1 MESEQE
7 EMVSQPGVKEFK
19 EIPVQY
25 RELYPIIGLVAVVFV
40 VLCVMIFYYNRAL
53 IEARGYVDEQHQS
66 VLSLL
71 ETNHSLK
78 VTTEKLQ
85 KEKDAQD
92 ELITVLYTE
101 RTQIQELLKTIK
113 PRPFLHLDTTTLKVY
128 ACQDSKCKVLN

>member
-53 IEARGYVDEQHQS
+53 IEARGYVDEQHRS

-71 ETNHSLK
+71 ETNHSLRD
-78 VTTEKLQ
+78 TIGSQNET
-85 KEKDAQD
+85 
-92 ELITVLYTE
+92 IS
-101 RTQIQELLKTIK
+101 ELLKERANLLELYMGKVGGRRVIHNSLETTFHSWIK
-113 PRPFLHLDTTTLKVY
+113 ENGKWIE
-128 ACQDSKCKVLN
+128 SK